1 MNTVLFYNIDIDL
14 MKFSLNGEINMKIC
28 VIGLGYIGLPT
39 SAMFASNGC
48 EVVGVDVTPSIVE
61 TLNRGHIHI
70 EEPGLEDVVKKNVEC
85 GTFRAS
91 LTPEKSDVF
100 IICVPTPNNDDE
112 NLSCDLTYVLKATE
126 SIIPYV
132 ENGNVVIIESTIAP
146 RSTEDFV
153 KPIFEKAGLKIGQ
166 DIFLAHCPERVLPG
180 KILFELKNNNRIVGG
195 ITPECAERAAKVYET
210 FVEGEI
216 IKTEAKTAELSKCM
230 ENTFR
235 DVNIALANELTK
247 ICYKLDINVLDVIN
261 MANKHPRV
269 NLHFPGPG
277 VGGHCLAIDPYF
289 IAAKSPDEAKIIRL
303 SRDTNCSMPQFVT
316 EKIEMLVSYIINP
329 KIAIFG
335 MTYKGNVDDVR
346 ESPAIEIVERLKEKG
361 YNVEINDPHVK
372 NPEYVGMEKAVS
384 SADIIVVLADH
395 DEYKKFDHKEVA
407 QEMRTPQLF
416 DTKGIIK
423 EQEGSG
429 LKVVNFGNLYKFK
442 R

>member
-1 MNTVLFYNIDIDL
+1 
-14 MKFSLNGEINMKIC
+14 MKIC

-48 EVVGVDVTPSIVE
+48 EVIGVDVSESVVE
-61 TLNRGHIHI
+61 TLNKGHIHI
-70 EEPGLEDVVKKNVEC
+70 EEPGLEDVVKKNVQT

-91 LTPEKSDVF
+91 LTPEKADAF
-100 IICVPTPNNDDE
+100 IISVPTPNNDDE
-112 NLSCDLTYVLKATE
+112 YLSCDLTYVLKATE
-126 SIIPYV
+126 SIIPYL
-132 ENGNVVIIESTIAP
+132 EKGNVVIIESTIAP
-146 RSTEDFV
+146 RSTEDFI
-153 KPIFEKAGLKIGQ
+153 KPMFEKAGFEIGK
-166 DIFLAHCPERVLPG
+166 DIYLAHCPERVLPG
-180 KILFELKNNNRIVGG
+180 KILYELKHNNRIVGG
-195 ITPECAERAAKVYET
+195 ITPKCTEQAAKVYEI

-269 NLHFPGPG
+269 NIHLPGPG
-277 VGGHCLAIDPYF
+277 VGGHCLAVDPYF
-289 IAAKSPDEAKIIRL
+289 IAAKAPDDAKIIRL
-303 SRDTNCSMPQFVT
+303 GRDTNCSMPQFVS
-316 EKIEMLVSYIINP
+316 EKIEMLVSNIENP

-346 ESPAIEIVERLKEKG
+346 ESPAIEVVERLKEKE
-361 YNVEINDPHVK
+361 YNVVINDPHVK
-372 NPEYVGMEKAVS
+372 NSEYIKMNEAVS
-384 SADIIVVLADH
+384 NADIIVILSDH
-395 DEYKKFDHKEVA
+395 SEYKELNHKEIA

-423 EQEGSG
+423 EQENSG
-429 LKVVNFGNLYKFK
+429 LKIINFGNLYKYK
-442 R
+442 K